1 MRLEPWVR
9 CAKKIGHKSKS
20 HESAVSVVSSLSKVM
35 IRCHSSG
42 DHYVF

>member
-9 CAKKIGHKSKS
+9 CAKKIVPTGKG

-42 DHYVF
+42 GHYVF